1 VRSGFKSQAGYAA
14 RVQVSGE
21 VRASRQPDD
30 RLLSK
35 SVGSNPTL
43 RTRCPSSNRRTPVSR
58 AGSSSGVLHV
68 AIRRKVHPVTSH
80 GRNAAQRLMGNG
92 VIGQHV
98 WFWPRRVQVRALVPQ
113 LRRCA
118 WCDCAFVRRMAR
130 FDSVHRLRVL
140 VRLRAFRASARVF
153 LVGTRCPGQHRGK
166 APCDRSVS
174 GKHVTSPW
182 SQGRFESGRSLSA
195 RVV

>member
-1 VRSGFKSQAGYAA
+1 MRSGFKSQAGYAA

-35 SVGSNPTL
+35 S
-43 RTRCPSSNRRTPVSR
+43 
-58 AGSSSGVLHV
+58 GVLWV
-68 AIRRKVHPVTSH
+68 RIPPRARDAL
-80 GRNAAQRLMGNG
+80 GRGSERLMGNG
-92 VIGQHV
+92 VIGHDV

-130 FDSVHRLRVL
+130 FDSVHRLR
-140 VRLRAFRASARVF
+140 AFRASARVF

-166 APCDRSVS
+166 APCDRSD
-174 GKHVTSPW
+174 SP
-182 SQGRFESGRSLSA
+182 SSAISCLLHRAESRIWRTNPPGLRAPPRKRLGG
-195 RVV
+195 

>member
-1 VRSGFKSQAGYAA
+1 MPCEHVWLCTRLLIGRN

-30 RLLSK
+30 RPLPK
-35 SVGSNPTL
+35 
-43 RTRCPSSNRRTPVSR
+43 
-58 AGSSSGVLHV
+58 SGVLWV
-68 AIRRKVHPVTSH
+68 RIPPCA
-80 GRNAAQRLMGNG
+80 RNLPWPKCGSEVDGEWCNWATRL
-92 VIGQHV
+92 
-98 WFWPRRVQVRALVPQ
+98 FWARRVQVRALVPQ

-118 WCDCAFVRRMAR
+118 WCGCAFVRRMAR
-130 FDSVHRLRVL
+130 FDSVHRLG
-140 VRLRAFRASARVF
+140 AFRASARVF

-182 SQGRFESGRSLSA
+182 SQDRFESGRSLSA